1 MTANFSAGAV
11 LAASNLN
18 SAINTVTANA
28 QAGSYTLVLADNGK
42 VVEMN
47 VGSANNLTVPPNS
60 SVAFPV
66 GSQVTVLQTGAGQT
80 TIVAGSGV
88 TINSAGGALKLA
100 AQWSAVTLIKRAT
113 NTWVAVG
120 ALVA

>member
-11 LAASNLN
+11 LTASNLN

-28 QAGSYTLVLADNGK
+28 QTASYALVLADNGK

-88 TINSAGGALKLA
+88 TINSAGGYLKIA
-100 AQWSAVTLIKRAT
+100 SQWSAVTLIKRAT
-113 NTWVAVG
+113 DTWVAVG